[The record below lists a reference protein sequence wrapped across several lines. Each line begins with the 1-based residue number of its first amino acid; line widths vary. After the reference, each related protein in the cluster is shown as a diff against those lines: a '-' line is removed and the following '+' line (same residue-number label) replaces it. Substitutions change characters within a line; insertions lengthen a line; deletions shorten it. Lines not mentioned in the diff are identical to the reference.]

1 MFQHDL
7 KKANKEKQVRRQR
20 LAHMQTG
27 RPAYR
32 NDLMPRCSYEMRQP
46 KDLREPERSLRK
58 NAHVQVD
65 RVYESIRGLGF
76 RSPLLI
82 TENGTIIDGLS
93 RWHAARRLEIPEIP
107 CIIVHDAT
115 EADLRLLRLAVNKL
129 PQDAEWAIDDLK
141 LEFEELIAMDAP
153 IEIAGFAPIE
163 IDQILLDDAADSIEK
178 GPLEPSPEFPR
189 IAEVGDIFQL
199 GDHWIGCGSATDEPF
214 LALLLGDKNIQLG
227 LHDPPYNQ
235 ATADISRTHKRDFLQ
250 GAGEMSA
257 EDFTSF
263 VEAWLQLSRKYMIDG
278 ALIGIFCDWRIS
290 HLVTNAALKSELAAV
305 NTIIW
310 AKTAPGMGGFYRS
323 QHEFMQIYKHGEGPH
338 INNIRFGKNGRS
350 RSNLWTYSGASSISS
365 DARKGLKDHPTVKPV
380 AMLKDFIIDV
390 TRPGDW
396 IFDAFLGSGSTL
408 IAAEETS
415 RRCVGLDIDPL
426 YVDLAVRRWEMA
438 TGRKAI
444 KILNCNRPPP
454 LPVAMPSVVPHQVS
468 LFD

>member
-7 KKANKEKQVRRQR
+7 KKANKEKHVRRQR

-27 RPAYR
+27 RSSHR
-32 NDLMPRCSYEMRQP
+32 NDLMPCCSLEMRQRE
-46 KDLREPERSLRK
+46 DLRAPERSLRK

-65 RVYESIRGLGF
+65 RICETIRAIGF

-82 TENGTIIDGLS
+82 SENGTIIDGLS
-93 RWHAARRLEIPEIP
+93 RWHAAKRLNISEIP

-129 PQDAEWAIDDLK
+129 PQEAEWSIDDLK

-153 IEIAGFAPIE
+153 IEVAGFAPIE
-163 IDQILLDDAADSIEK
+163 VDQILLDDGADGIEN

-199 GDHWIGCGSATDEPF
+199 GTHYIGCGSATDEQF
-214 LALLLGDKNIQLG
+214 LALLLDGKNIQLG

-257 EDFTSF
+257 EGFTGF
-263 VEAWLQLSRKYMIDG
+263 VEAWLQLSRRYMIDG
-278 ALIGIFCDWRIS
+278 ALIGVFCDWRIS
-290 HLVTNAALKSELAAV
+290 HLVTTAALKSELAAL

-310 AKTAPGMGGFYRS
+310 AKTAPAMGGFYRS

-350 RSNLWTYSGASSISS
+350 RSNLWTYPGASSISS
-365 DARKGLKDHPTVKPV
+365 DSRKGLKDHPTVKPV

-408 IAAEETS
+408 IAADETS

-426 YVDLAVRRWEMA
+426 YVDLVIRRWEA
-438 TGRKAI
+438 TTGRKAT
-444 KILNCNRPPP
+444 KILNSNCPPP
-454 LPVAMPSVVPHQVS
+454 ALPVGAADGVLHRP
-468 LFD
+468 